1 MSASPIAGTPRTDLP
16 RTDDV
21 PHPTRWP
28 LNHLDGP
35 SRWLIRRRF
44 DVRLHETEN
53 IPKTGPVVFASNHIG
68 IIDGPL
74 LAIFTPRPVHALTK
88 MEMFEHWFLGPFLR
102 WAGQIPLYRFG
113 SDPAAVKTAL
123 RVLRAGGAMGIYP
136 EGSRGAGD
144 LVRFNRGAA
153 YFALASGAPVVPV
166 TMLGSRDPGGGV
178 SSLPHKGARID
189 IVYGEP
195 FHVERVGWP
204 RTREQ
209 VGHVS
214 GLLQKHMQVQ
224 QDHALA
230 LTGRDLPGPLPIE
243 ENND

>member
-1 MSASPIAGTPRTDLP
+1 MNESSAADRPRTDLP
-16 RTDDV
+16 HLEGIE
-21 PHPTRWP
+21 HPTRWA
-28 LNHLDGP
+28 LHHINGFA
-35 SRWLIRRRF
+35 RWVIRRRY
-44 DVRLHETEN
+44 DVRLHETDN
-53 IPKTGPVVFASNHIG
+53 IPASGPIVFASNHIG

-88 MEMFEHWFLGPFLR
+88 SEMFDHWFLGPFLH

-113 SDPAAVKTAL
+113 SDPAAVKLAL
-123 RVLRAGGAMGIYP
+123 KVLHDGNAMGIYP
-136 EGSRGAGD
+136 EGRRGDGD

-166 TMLGSRDPGGGV
+166 TMIGSRDPGAGL
-178 SSLPHKGARID
+178 SSLPHAGARID

-195 FHVERVGWP
+195 FGVDRVGWP
-204 RTREQ
+204 RTKEQ

-214 GLLQKHMQVQ
+214 GLLQKHMQVH

-230 LTGRDLPGPLPIE
+230 LTGRQLPGPLSSK

>member
-1 MSASPIAGTPRTDLP
+1 MSTSPLAGTPRTDLP
-16 RTDDV
+16 
-21 PHPTRWP
+21 
-28 LNHLDGP
+28 NLDGVEHP
-35 SRWLIRRRF
+35 ARWALQHISPFARWVIRRRY
-44 DVRLHETEN
+44 DVRLHETAN
-53 IPKTGPVVFASNHIG
+53 IPVSGPIIFASNHVG

-74 LAIFTPRPVHALTK
+74 LAIFTPRQVHALTK
-88 MEMFEHWFLGPFLR
+88 SEMFDHWFLGPFLC
-102 WAGQIPLYRFG
+102 WAGQIPLFRVR
-113 SDPAAVKTAL
+113 SDPTAVKLAL
-123 RVLRAGGAMGIYP
+123 RTLREGNAMGIYP
-136 EGSRGAGD
+136 EGHRGAGD

-153 YFALASGAPVVPV
+153 YFALVSGAPVVPV
-166 TMLGSRDPGGGV
+166 TMVGSRDPGGGL
-178 SSLPHKGARID
+178 SSIPHAGARID

-230 LTGRDLPGPLPIE
+230 LTGRELPGPLPSE
-243 ENND
+243 ENDD